1 MTDFQMSVENYC
13 RNGPKRLIRGETMKG
28 VLEGIRVLELGNFI
42 SGPYGAMLLAD
53 IGAEVIKVENPKGGD
68 PFRGWD
74 LGGDQ
79 PNFWAYNRGKKSLTL
94 NLQTPEGKEI
104 FLALANKTDVVL
116 DNYRPGVMKKLG
128 IDYDAVSKTNP
139 RVIYCSITGTGP
151 TGPYVNR
158 PAYDTVGQGLGGM
171 LSLLMDAKSPR
182 PIGPNYAD
190 SLSGLF
196 ACVGVLGALV
206 ARAQTGKGQQVNATM
221 AGAILG
227 FLIAPATDTLATGR
241 IPGPYTRPMQSQTYA
256 FTASDGLPF
265 AIHLSS
271 PQKFW
276 EGLCKAAGHPELID
290 DARFKTRP
298 DRRKNYDELN
308 KTFAEFFKQ
317 KPRSYWL
324 EQLEANDVPHTP
336 VYNLK
341 EVFEDAQIKHMG
353 MEIHIERKNRPTI
366 RTVRFPLEYSET
378 KIAHPA
384 PPPELGEHNAEL
396 LGPLGY
402 DAQALATLKEK
413 GVI

>member
-1 MTDFQMSVENYC
+1 
-13 RNGPKRLIRGETMKG
+13 MKG
-28 VLEGIRVLELGNFI
+28 CLEGIRVLELGNFI

-53 IGAEVIKVENPKGGD
+53 MGAEVIKVENPKGGD

-79 PNFWAYNRGKKSLTL
+79 PNFWSYNRGKKSITV
-94 NLQTPEGKEI
+94 NLQVAEGKEI
-104 FLALANKTDVVL
+104 FLALAREADVVL

-128 IDYDAVSKTNP
+128 IDYDSVSKANP

-151 TGPYVNR
+151 TGPYVKR

-190 SLSGLF
+190 SLSGMF
-196 ACVGVLGALV
+196 AAIGVLGAV
-206 ARAQTGKGQQVNATM
+206 AARAKTGKGQQVDATM
-221 AGAILG
+221 AGSVLA
-227 FLIAPATDTLATGR
+227 FLIAPATDALATGK

-256 FTASDGLPF
+256 FSGSDGLPF

-276 EGLCKAAGHPELID
+276 EGLCNDAGHPELID
-290 DARFKTRP
+290 DPRFKSRP

-308 KTFAEFFKQ
+308 KTFAAFFKE
-317 KPRSYWL
+317 KRRSYWL
-324 EQLEANDVPHTP
+324 EQLEAQDVPYTP
-336 VYNLK
+336 VYNMA
-341 EVFEDAQIKHMG
+341 EVFQDPQIKHMG
-353 MEIHIERKNRPTI
+353 MEIQIERKNKPTI
-366 RTVRFPLEYSET
+366 RTVKFPLEYSET

-384 PPPELGEHNAEL
+384 PPPELGEHNAEFL
-396 LGPLGY
+396 RRLGY
-402 DAQALATLKEK
+402 DEKSMAELKEK

>member
-1 MTDFQMSVENYC
+1 
-13 RNGPKRLIRGETMKG
+13 
-28 VLEGIRVLELGNFI
+28 LELGNFI

-53 IGAEVIKVENPKGGD
+53 MGAEVIKVENPKGGD

-79 PNFWAYNRGKKSLTL
+79 PNFWAYNRGKKSITL

-104 FLALANKTDVVL
+104 FLALAKEADVVM

-128 IDYDAVSKTNP
+128 IDYDSVSKTNP

-151 TGPYVNR
+151 TGPYLRR

-190 SLSGLF
+190 SLSGMF
-196 ACVGVLGALV
+196 AAIGVLGAIA
-206 ARAQTGKGQQVNATM
+206 ARAKTGKGQQIDATM
-221 AGAILG
+221 AGSVLA
-227 FLIAPATDTLATGR
+227 FLIAPATDALATGK

-256 FTASDGLPF
+256 FSGSDGLPF

-276 EGLCKAAGHPELID
+276 EGLCNAAGHPELIAD
-290 DARFKTRP
+290 PRFKTRP

-308 KTFAEFFKQ
+308 KTFAAFFKE
-317 KPRSYWL
+317 KPRAYWL
-324 EQLEANDVPHTP
+324 EQLEAQDVPYTP
-336 VYNLK
+336 VYNMA
-341 EVFEDAQIKHMG
+341 EVFQDPQIRHMG
-353 MEIHIERKNRPTI
+353 MEIQIERKNRPTI
-366 RTVRFPLEYSET
+366 RTVKFPLEYSET

-384 PPPELGEHNAEL
+384 PPPELGEHNAEFL
-396 LGPLGY
+396 RALGY
-402 DAQALATLKEK
+402 DEKAMAELKEQ